1 MENLQ
6 TLKTYTTDGKVRHK
20 SKDEDINEKIGKII
34 GQKWIDYRKSDAV
47 NNFEIQTDF
56 PMFLHLDLH
65 QVCNYNCPHCNISHL
80 DELKKQFDG
89 KISEK
94 MDFEK
99 YKRIIDEGSEHN
111 CPSVE
116 PQGTNEPLL
125 IKDFEK
131 YLKYAHSKNF
141 IDIMINTNGSALTER
156 RSKQLL
162 DSGITRLR
170 FSLDAATLE
179 TYAKI
184 RVEVFL

>member
-1 MENLQ
+1 
-6 TLKTYTTDGKVRHK
+6 
-20 SKDEDINEKIGKII
+20 
-34 GQKWIDYRKSDAV
+34 
-47 NNFEIQTDF
+47 
-56 PMFLHLDLH
+56 
-65 QVCNYNCPHCNISHL
+65 
-80 DELKKQFDG
+80 
-89 KISEK
+89 

-170 FSLDAATLE
+170 FSLDAATPE

-184 RVEVFL
+184 RVGSIPLEKFIRI